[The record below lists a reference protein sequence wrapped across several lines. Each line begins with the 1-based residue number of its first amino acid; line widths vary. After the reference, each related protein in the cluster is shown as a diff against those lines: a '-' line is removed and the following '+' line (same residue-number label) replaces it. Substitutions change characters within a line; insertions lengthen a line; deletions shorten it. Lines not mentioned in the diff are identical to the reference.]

1 MLKIEE
7 NKTRKRLRIAQC
19 ILYACLTFF
28 CSFPFIQGADSTG
41 KYNSYSVL
49 DLISMIGTNEDA
61 SDLSLA
67 FQRYVIFAPLLIVIP
82 VVAFFFC
89 VLDRQSNLKNVV
101 SIISC
106 ALGVLLTV
114 FMTGSLISLGAI
126 FSLLFYILASF
137 LSTLAIFARF
147 TDDSKVVLK
156 NEK

>member
-28 CSFPFIQGADSTG
+28 CSFPFIQGADSNG
-41 KYNSYSVL
+41 NYNSYSIL
-49 DLISMIGTNEDA
+49 DLISMIGANEDA

-67 FQRYVIFAPLLIVIP
+67 FQRYVIFSPLLVLIP

-89 VLDRQSNLKNVV
+89 VFDRQSNLKNIV
-101 SIISC
+101 SLISC
-106 ALGVLLTV
+106 AFGVLLTV

-126 FSLLFYILASF
+126 FSLLIYILTSF
-137 LSTLAIFARF
+137 ISTIAIFARF
-147 TDDSKVVLK
+147 TSDSKVVLK
-156 NEK
+156 DKR